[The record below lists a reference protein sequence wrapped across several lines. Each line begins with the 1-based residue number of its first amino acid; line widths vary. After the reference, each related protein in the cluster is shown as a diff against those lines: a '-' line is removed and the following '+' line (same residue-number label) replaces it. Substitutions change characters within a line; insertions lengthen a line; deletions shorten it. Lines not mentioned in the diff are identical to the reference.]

1 MKATTDRPRARSRP
15 PRVLSKENDMDP
27 LAVLGVLAVIIGVV
41 GVIVLMKGK
50 IKKVR

>member
-1 MKATTDRPRARSRP
+1 
-15 PRVLSKENDMDP
+15 MDP
-27 LAVLGVLAVIIGVV
+27 LAVLGILAVIIGVV